1 MSFKLTLLLLQA
13 TFLAAHYN
21 DGCYIEDKTGYAGTI
36 MDNFVNIT
44 TVFQC
49 ASLCRDNVG
58 CSYWTLFKCG
68 DWDGD
73 CYLWYNMDNRLSSN
87 CAISGSVSCGGG
99 ITSPT
104 ATTVEI
110 TKTTTTTTATTT
122 TTTNSS
128 YISTTTTTAVVS
140 TLCRELINASKECGF
155 DPAILLHLAAKG
167 SGSGIHMIRVEDNVD
182 EEHCEGFLE
191 HLEEF
196 CGI

>member
-68 DWDGD
+68 DWGGD
-73 CYLWYNMDNRLSSN
+73 CYLWYNMDNTLSSN
-87 CAISGSVSCGGG
+87 CAISGSVSCG
-99 ITSPT
+99 
-104 ATTVEI
+104 ED
-110 TKTTTTTTATTT
+110 TTTTTTTVTTSSIPTTITPSYNSTTT
-122 TTTNSS
+122 TTTG
-128 YISTTTTTAVVS
+128 TTTAVVS

-155 DPAILLHLAAKG
+155 DPAILLHLAANG

>member
-68 DWDGD
+68 DWGGD
-73 CYLWYNMDNRLSSN
+73 CYLWYNMDNTLSSN
-87 CAISGSVSCGGG
+87 CAISGSVSCGEG
-99 ITSPT
+99 ITNTTIT
-104 ATTVEI
+104 ATTPTTTVTTSTATTTPTTI
-110 TKTTTTTTATTT
+110 TTSSNSTTTTTTTTP
-122 TTTNSS
+122 
-128 YISTTTTTAVVS
+128 TAVS
-140 TLCRELINASKECGF
+140 ALCKEL
-155 DPAILLHLAAKG
+155 
-167 SGSGIHMIRVEDNVD
+167 
-182 EEHCEGFLE
+182 
-191 HLEEF
+191 
-196 CGI
+196 

>member
-68 DWDGD
+68 DWGGD
-73 CYLWYNMDNRLSSN
+73 CYLWYNMDNTLSSN
-87 CAISGSVSCGGG
+87 CAISGSVSCGED
-99 ITSPT
+99 IT
-104 ATTVEI
+104 TTSAR
-110 TKTTTTTTATTT
+110 TTTTTFTTST
-122 TTTNSS
+122 TPTTITPSSNPTTTN
-128 YISTTTTTAVVS
+128 T
-140 TLCRELINASKECGF
+140 
-155 DPAILLHLAAKG
+155 
-167 SGSGIHMIRVEDNVD
+167 
-182 EEHCEGFLE
+182 
-191 HLEEF
+191 
-196 CGI
+196 

>member
-68 DWDGD
+68 DWGGD
-73 CYLWYNMDNRLSSN
+73 CYLWYNMDNSLSSN
-87 CAISGSVSCGGG
+87 CAISGSVSCGES

-104 ATTVEI
+104 ATTEEI
-110 TKTTTTTTATTT
+110 TKTTTTIIATTPTTTNSTT

-128 YISTTTTTAVVS
+128 YISTTTTTTGTTPTTTNS
-140 TLCRELINASKECGF
+140 TTNSTTT
-155 DPAILLHLAAKG
+155 
-167 SGSGIHMIRVEDNVD
+167 
-182 EEHCEGFLE
+182 
-191 HLEEF
+191 
-196 CGI
+196 